1 MTALLRP
8 LAVAALVLSI
18 PAGAAAKGPAKG
30 PVRGP
35 LQRQL
40 DAIANRPPFA
50 GAFWGLEVRGLRSG
64 KVLYARNAEK
74 SLRPASTM
82 KLVTTAAALDAFGPE
97 QRIKTTV
104 ETAGRLDGLGR
115 VLGDV
120 YLVGRGD
127 PNLSGRFSEGRI
139 TAALEELTAGLK
151 AAGVKRIEGR
161 VIGHEGLFQGERRGD
176 DWSWEDLVWW
186 YGAEVSALAFN
197 DNSADLKVTA
207 GERVGDPVVVDRN
220 PLSAYY
226 SVTSTA
232 ITGAAGSEGTLT
244 LTKAPGSN
252 VIRLTGSYPWGKEA
266 WENSVALE
274 DPARYAAT
282 VFVEVLEAGGI
293 RVTGGA
299 ATSSDPLPPSLRVLT
314 AHDGPPMAEVIK
326 AVNKPSQNLHAEM
339 LLRLLGVRVKGAGSV
354 EAGREAV
361 IDFLKRMGVKPDA
374 WALQDGSGLSGSD
387 LLSPHEMVNL
397 LLAMDRHPQAKVF
410 RDSLPI
416 AGVDGTLKSRMTGTA
431 AAGRI
436 QAKTGTLRQVNA
448 LAGYATPKSGE
459 PLVFSMVVNH
469 HTSGSREAVA
479 AIDALCNALV
489 GK

>member
-1 MTALLRP
+1 MTAL
-8 LAVAALVLSI
+8 VLWL
-18 PAGAAAKGPAKG
+18 PVGAAAEGPAKG
-30 PVRGP
+30 PLR
-35 LQRQL
+35 RQI
-40 DAIANRPPFA
+40 DAIVDRPSFA
-50 GAFWGLEVRGLRSG
+50 GAFWGIEVRGLKSG
-64 KVLYARNAEK
+64 KLLYARNAEK
-74 SLRPASTM
+74 SMRPASTM
-82 KLVTTAAALDAFGPE
+82 KLVTTAAALDAFGPDE
-97 QRIKTTV
+97 RIPTTV
-104 ETAGRLDGLGR
+104 ETAARLDGLGR

-139 TAALEELTAGLK
+139 TAAFEELAAALK
-151 AAGVKRIEGR
+151 AVGVKRIEGR

-207 GERVGDPVVVDRN
+207 GERVGDPALVDRN

-226 SVTSTA
+226 SVASTA
-232 ITGAAGSEGTLT
+232 LTGPADSESTLSV
-244 LTKAPGSN
+244 TKAPGSN
-252 VIRLTGSYPWGKEA
+252 LVRVTGSYPLGKTP

-274 DPARYAAT
+274 DPARYATT
-282 VFVEVLEAGGI
+282 VFVEVLEAAGI
-293 RVTGGA
+293 RVAGGVLS
-299 ATSSDPLPPSLRVLT
+299 SSDPLPAPLRVLA
-314 AHDGPPMAEVIK
+314 AHHSPPMAEAIK

-339 LLRLLGVRVKGAGSV
+339 LLRRLGARVKGTGTV

-361 IDFLKRMGVKPDA
+361 LDFLKRAGVRPES

-387 LLSPHEMVNL
+387 LLSPREVVNL
-397 LLAMDRHPQAKVF
+397 LVAMDRHPHARVF

-416 AGVDGTLKSRMTGTA
+416 AGVDGTLKNRMKGTP

-436 QAKTGTLRQVNA
+436 QAKTGTLRHVNA
-448 LAGYATPKSGE
+448 LAGYATPKRGE
-459 PLVFSMVVNH
+459 PLVFSIVVNH
-469 HTSGSREAVA
+469 HTSGSREAVTT
-479 AIDALCNALV
+479 IDALCNALV